1 MNAKWG
7 RFGAFIVA
15 AILIVAAV
23 VLGTESTTRS
33 WGQVLI
39 QSAIIAVGVY
49 ATTFI
54 VWPRSFFRRSIQ
66 PKVAQTTPA
75 ENVEDEDQDALTEDE
90 LAKLDEVEADDTG
103 HPNTPV
109 PDERPVAVIQPRPA
123 GSKPGSRVHIPES
136 PTVRNPRGRPVG
148 GHEPS
153 RDFRWPAQR

>member
-1 MNAKWG
+1 MHGKWG
-7 RFGAFIVA
+7 RFGAFIAA

-23 VLGTESTTRS
+23 VLGTENTTRG
-33 WGQVLI
+33 WTQILV

-54 VWPRSFFRRSIQ
+54 VWPRSFFRRTPTQ
-66 PKVAQTTPA
+66 VAPPK
-75 ENVEDEDQDALTEDE
+75 ALTEAVAESD
-90 LAKLDEVEADDTG
+90 LLDEDPAKVVAEAETDKFEPRRG
-103 HPNTPV
+103 TPER
-109 PDERPVAVIQPRPA
+109 DERPVAVIEPRPA